1 MMFQNFIIRFTS
13 GASRK
18 NLQGKHS
25 LKKKTLFYWRILL
38 TTFFVMTV
46 LVLGASFFVIQDISR
61 GGFSPVAKVV
71 VQGSDQVT
79 LGRLEKLVSHF
90 ETKRVTFEQVRK
102 TRTVL
107 VDPSR

>member
-1 MMFQNFIIRFTS
+1 
-13 GASRK
+13 
-18 NLQGKHS
+18 
-25 LKKKTLFYWRILL
+25 
-38 TTFFVMTV
+38 MTA